1 MELLPSLPE
10 VVRMSSL
17 LLIKKAG
24 DEVRERWE
32 WQVSVP
38 LDGEGERAGPH
49 WAGVHPTVRALACF
63 PPLALLPPA
72 ATGPEMAAVGKPC
85 WGHVAWPWQGSLAVQ
100 AFTESNGSP
109 DSQQILYPVA
119 EIGKKLKWAELT
131 YLLPFYSTAVT
142 FSTTRTSLKIK
153 EIEN

>member
-1 MELLPSLPE
+1 M
-10 VVRMSSL
+10 
-17 LLIKKAG
+17 
-24 DEVRERWE
+24 
-32 WQVSVP
+32 
-38 LDGEGERAGPH
+38 
-49 WAGVHPTVRALACF
+49 
-63 PPLALLPPA
+63 
-72 ATGPEMAAVGKPC
+72 
-85 WGHVAWPWQGSLAVQ
+85 AWPWQGSLAVQ